1 MGVMLNKLILQT
13 LVVKILVAGTV
24 VVVMIAKLGNAVV
37 VVVVMDAVVIQKTVA
52 ERDDLYLLM
61 GSST

>member
-1 MGVMLNKLILQT
+1 MQT

-61 GSST
+61 GVVNLNCYSIN